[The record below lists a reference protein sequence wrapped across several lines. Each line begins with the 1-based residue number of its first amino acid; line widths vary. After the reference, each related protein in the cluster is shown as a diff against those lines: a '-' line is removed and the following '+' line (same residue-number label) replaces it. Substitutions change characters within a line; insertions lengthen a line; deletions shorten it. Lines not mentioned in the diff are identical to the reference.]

1 MFFCKICKKRN
12 SWFWNIQ
19 KPYYRIVIN
28 KNPKIESTHKGWFE
42 ELNNKENFVTLNKPI
57 TLGSHSRS
65 LFVAKLSMNEES
77 SSMFHS
83 SCY

>member
-1 MFFCKICKKRN
+1 MYKSHI
-12 SWFWNIQ
+12 
-19 KPYYRIVIN
+19 IVLN
-28 KNPKIESTHKGWFE
+28 NHPKIESTHKGWFE

-83 SCY
+83 CLLLM